1 MFYCADNGK
10 GRFAIKYKAVLDY
23 IVMGVGA
30 VVAAIGINMFLVP
43 NNIAPAGFT
52 GIAAIIHALYNP
64 LPIGTL
70 YLLLNVPFFYLG
82 LRVNGKRFI
91 IRTLYAMI
99 IYSLAADFII
109 ITPVTTDLLLA
120 SIYGG
125 IIGGVGFGLIL
136 RFGGTTGGTDTCAK
150 ILTKNI
156 LSLSVGMTMFII
168 DVIVVISSAF
178 VFGLVSSL
186 YAVVT
191 LAITDKVIDMVSTG
205 IIASRA
211 FMVISDKSQEIADT
225 IMDRLERGITFFY
238 AKGAFSRIEKSVL
251 LCVVSGN
258 SEAVALKKIVYQID
272 ENAFVISWHANE
284 VLGYGFKSDR
294 GDK

>member
-1 MFYCADNGK
+1 
-10 GRFAIKYKAVLDY
+10 
-23 IVMGVGA
+23 MGAGA
-30 VVAAIGINMFLVP
+30 VIAAIGVKFFLVP
-43 NNIAPAGFT
+43 NDIAPAGFT
-52 GIAAIIHALYNP
+52 GIAAIIHAVFSS

-70 YLLLNVPFFYLG
+70 YLILNAPFFYLG

-99 IYSLAADFII
+99 IYSLATDYIETI
-109 ITPVTTDLLLA
+109 PVTNDLLLA

-136 RFGGTTGGTDTCAK
+136 RSGGTTGGTDTCAR
-150 ILTKNI
+150 ILAKSMLN
-156 LSLSVGMTMFII
+156 LSVGMTMFMI
-168 DVIVVISSAF
+168 DVIVVIASAF

-186 YAVVT
+186 YAIVT

-205 IIASRA
+205 LISSRA

-225 IMDRLERGITFFY
+225 IMQRLERGITFFY

-272 ENAFVISWHANE
+272 ENAFMLSWHANE

-294 GDK
+294 GEK